1 MFNAQRPN
9 LDDLPTNRQLIRA
22 TLIAA
27 ASAGALLVAV
37 ILPSEYGVDPTGAGR
52 VLGLTQ
58 MGEIKMQLAEEAAR
72 DAAADTAAAERT
84 GRPATAQASTGS
96 AQPAATQVRS
106 DTPSASA
113 GRNDTTRLTLA
124 PGQGA
129 EIKLTAARGAR
140 ITFNWSVEGGHVN
153 YDTHA
158 DAPGISYHG
167 YGKGREST
175 GEQGELVA
183 AFNGSHGWFW
193 RNRSGAPV
201 TITLRTEGAYS
212 EVKRVV

>member
-9 LDDLPTNRQLIRA
+9 LEDLPTNRQLVRA

-27 ASAGALLVAV
+27 VSAGVFLVAV
-37 ILPSEYGVDPTGAGR
+37 VLPSEYGVDPTGAGR
-52 VLGLTQ
+52 ALGLTQ
-58 MGEIKMQLAEEAAR
+58 MGEIKTQLAEEAAR
-72 DAAADTAAAERT
+72 DAAADAAASE
-84 GRPATAQASTGS
+84 PAFAQASTSGARPTAAR
-96 AQPAATQVRS
+96 AQPE
-106 DTPSASA
+106 TPSAVA

-129 EIKLTAARGAR
+129 EIKLTAAKNTR
-140 ITFNWSVEGGHVN
+140 IAFDWSVEGGHVN

-158 DAPGISYHG
+158 DAPGVSYHG

-183 AFNGSHGWFW
+183 AFDGSHGWFW

-201 TITLRTEGAYS
+201 TITLRTRGAYG